1 LEDSMKLRT
10 FALMTMTCALALPIA
25 LRANNDR
32 LKSAA
37 DVLTEMAGMGDNGI
51 PLNLLKSAKCIVIIP
66 GVKKVGLGIGGQ
78 YGHGYINC
86 RKAGGG
92 WSAPGGVSVKGGS
105 IGLQIGGA
113 STDVIMVVK
122 NDKGAEKLL
131 SSKFTVGADGTVAAG
146 PVGRQA
152 SAQTDATMH
161 AEILAWSRSRGAFA
175 GIALQGSTLTVDDTE
190 NKELYGKQPGDKAL
204 DNRAIVLNST
214 VAAPKA
220 AAVLMAALAKY

>member
-1 LEDSMKLRT
+1 MKLRT
-10 FALMTMTCALALPIA
+10 LALVATVAALALPVA
-25 LRANNDR
+25 LRANDDR

-37 DVLTEMAGMGDNGI
+37 EVLTEMAGMSDNGI
-51 PLNLLKSAKCIVIIP
+51 PRDLIKSAKCIVIIP
-66 GVKKVGLGIGGQ
+66 GVKKMALGIGGQ

-92 WSAPGGVSVKGGS
+92 WSAPGGISVKGGS
-105 IGLQIGGA
+105 VGFQIGGA
-113 STDVIMVVK
+113 STDVILLVK

-161 AEILAWSRSRGAFA
+161 AEILAWSRAKGLFA
-175 GIALQGSTLTVDDTE
+175 GIALQGSTMTVDDTE

-204 DNRAIVLNST
+204 DNRAIVLKST
-214 VAAPKA
+214 VKAPKSA
-220 AAVLMAALAKY
+220 AALMAALAKY

>member
-1 LEDSMKLRT
+1 MKLRT
-10 FALMTMTCALALPIA
+10 FVIAVALIA
-25 LRANNDR
+25 FTTPSLLRANDDR
-32 LKSAA
+32 LKNAA
-37 DVLTEMAGMGDNGI
+37 AVLSEMAGMSDNGI
-51 PLNLLKSAKCIVIIP
+51 PLDLIKSAKCIVIIP
-66 GVKKVGLGIGGQ
+66 SVKEAALGIGGQ

-105 IGLQIGGA
+105 IGFQIGGA
-113 STDVIMVVK
+113 ATDVIMLVK
-122 NDKGAEKLL
+122 NDRGAEKLL

-152 SAQTDATMH
+152 SAKTDATMS
-161 AEILAWSRSRGAFA
+161 AEILAWSRAKGAFA
-175 GIALQGSTLTVDDTE
+175 GIALDGSTLTVDDGE
-190 NKELYGKQPGDKAL
+190 NKELYGKQI
-204 DNRAIVLNST
+204 DNKAIVLQHA